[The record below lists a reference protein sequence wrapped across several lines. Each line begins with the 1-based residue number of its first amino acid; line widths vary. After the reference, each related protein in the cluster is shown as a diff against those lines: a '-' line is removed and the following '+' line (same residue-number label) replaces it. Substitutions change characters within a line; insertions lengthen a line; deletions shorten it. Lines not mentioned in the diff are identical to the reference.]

1 MKSSDFIFDFVDV
14 FYCKCRKINLNCGGP
29 FIDYSEWIK
38 NGKATINPVNH
49 NDKCYQYNSKVA
61 LNHEETGK
69 NLQRISVFTLRK

>member
-1 MKSSDFIFDFVDV
+1 MKSSDFIFDFADV

-49 NDKCYQYNSKVA
+49 ND
-61 LNHEETGK
+61 
-69 NLQRISVFTLRK
+69 